1 MVSETYLRRVT
12 HLVFF
17 VGLIFLFT
25 CTFSA
30 YTHTDAHHAGP
41 PQCMSGD
48 NGGGL
53 LGDKFQRLPTLTV
66 RHELSADVLQVK
78 RADLPQQEALPSRDD
93 LWQSL
98 FSRSP
103 PQA

>member
-1 MVSETYLRRVT
+1 MVSQTYLRRLK

-25 CTFSA
+25 CTFSTYA
-30 YTHTDAHHAGP
+30 HVAAHHAGP
-41 PQCMSGD
+41 PHSMSGD
-48 NGGGL
+48 NDGSL
-53 LGDKFQRLPTLTV
+53 LGDKFQRLPTLTI
-66 RHELSADVLQVK
+66 RHELSADALQAE